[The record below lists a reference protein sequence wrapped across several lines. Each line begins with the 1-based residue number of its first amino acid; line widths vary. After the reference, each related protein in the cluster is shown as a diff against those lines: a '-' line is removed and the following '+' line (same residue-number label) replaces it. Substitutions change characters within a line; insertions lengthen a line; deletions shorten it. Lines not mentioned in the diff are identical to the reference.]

1 VKLVDLHSFV
11 LLSGEGKLSRVLVTG
26 VEYEV
31 MPENQYQ
38 QIIGLLNE
46 QTLVCLSQQTI
57 HFIDLTD
64 TLMGQSKLLGTIE
77 HHLPILQV
85 NVFQS
90 KEMQPSLLI
99 YDSMDVLSLWEQNLM
114 SRSIDGEIVS
124 RTQIREL
131 S

>member
-1 VKLVDLHSFV
+1 
-11 LLSGEGKLSRVLVTG
+11 
-26 VEYEV
+26 
-31 MPENQYQ
+31 
-38 QIIGLLNE
+38 
-46 QTLVCLSQQTI
+46 
-57 HFIDLTD
+57 
-64 TLMGQSKLLGTIE
+64 MGQSKLLGTIE

-114 SRSIDGEIVS
+114 SRSIDGEIES